1 VDEQYAEHEHR
12 VTPLELFFDLVFV
25 FGFTQ
30 VSTLMS
36 DDPTWSGLGNGLLIL
51 AALWWAWVGYAWLTN
66 FVDPDEGAVRGAM
79 LVAIIAMFVAALAVP
94 DAFGGEGVLFGVAF
108 LIVRLMHIA
117 LFVHAGRG
125 DRDLL
130 MAVLRIAPSTA
141 IGAGLIIAAGFVDG
155 GLKPVLWL
163 VALSVDYLGPLVSG
177 VSGWRVHPAHF
188 AERHALILIIALG
201 EAFIAMG
208 VGASHKEI
216 GPGVILTAALGLVV
230 ATSMWL
236 AYFDF
241 FSIRA
246 HQMLAERSGT
256 ERSALARDVFSYLHL
271 PLVAGV
277 VLVALAMK
285 KTLADV
291 GEALDV
297 IPALG
302 LFGGSALYLL
312 TYAAVRLRVART
324 LSRGRSVAAV
334 AFIALLPV
342 AVEVPAL
349 AALALATAVWV
360 SLHAYEFIWWR
371 EARISTRALRTPAAR
386 EPAA

>member
-1 VDEQYAEHEHR
+1 
-12 VTPLELFFDLVFV
+12 
-25 FGFTQ
+25 
-30 VSTLMS
+30 
-36 DDPTWSGLGNGLLIL
+36 
-51 AALWWAWVGYAWLTN
+51 
-66 FVDPDEGAVRGAM
+66 
-79 LVAIIAMFVAALAVP
+79 
-94 DAFGGEGVLFGVAF
+94 
-108 LIVRLMHIA
+108 
-117 LFVHAGRG
+117 
-125 DRDLL
+125 

-141 IGAGLIIAAGFVDG
+141 IGAGLIIAAGFVEG

-208 VGASHKEI
+208 VGASHTEI

>member
-1 VDEQYAEHEHR
+1 
-12 VTPLELFFDLVFV
+12 
-25 FGFTQ
+25 
-30 VSTLMS
+30 
-36 DDPTWSGLGNGLLIL
+36 
-51 AALWWAWVGYAWLTN
+51 
-66 FVDPDEGAVRGAM
+66 
-79 LVAIIAMFVAALAVP
+79 
-94 DAFGGEGVLFGVAF
+94 
-108 LIVRLMHIA
+108 
-117 LFVHAGRG
+117 
-125 DRDLL
+125 
-130 MAVLRIAPSTA
+130 
-141 IGAGLIIAAGFVDG
+141 
-155 GLKPVLWL
+155 
-163 VALSVDYLGPLVSG
+163 
-177 VSGWRVHPAHF
+177 
-188 AERHALILIIALG
+188 
-201 EAFIAMG
+201 
-208 VGASHKEI
+208 
-216 GPGVILTAALGLVV
+216 
-230 ATSMWL
+230 
-236 AYFDF
+236 
-241 FSIRA
+241 
-246 HQMLAERSGT
+246 MLAERSGT